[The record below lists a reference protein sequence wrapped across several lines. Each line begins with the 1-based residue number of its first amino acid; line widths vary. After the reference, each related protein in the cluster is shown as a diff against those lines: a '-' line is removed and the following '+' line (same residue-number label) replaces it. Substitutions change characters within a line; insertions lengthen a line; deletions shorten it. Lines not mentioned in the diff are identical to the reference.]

1 MSDIKIIE
9 IYFDITIWAN
19 IINDR
24 CWNLG
29 YNLSLYDFSPCIIW
43 LALVERSTNNGIY
56 VNVSH
61 NAFIIERIV
70 SVFDLDIVVQKKK
83 IKQNNNK
90 KQKQQRQQNRKW
102 LNVVCTLIDN
112 DIRHQNVVDSRSAL
126 LR

>member
-43 LALVERSTNNGIY
+43 LALVERSTNNGTH

-70 SVFDLDIVVQKKK
+70 SVFDLDIVVQKK
-83 IKQNNNK
+83 NK
-90 KQKQQRQQNRKW
+90 TTTKNKN
-102 LNVVCTLIDN
+102 DN
-112 DIRHQNVVDSRSAL
+112 DNKIESG
-126 LR
+126 

>member
-19 IINDR
+19 IINYR

-43 LALVERSTNNGIY
+43 LALVERSTNNGTH

-70 SVFDLDIVVQKKK
+70 SVFDFDIVVQKK
-83 IKQNNNK
+83 IKQNKNK
-90 KQKQQRQQNRKW
+90 KKNH
-102 LNVVCTLIDN
+102 NDN
-112 DIRHQNVVDSRSAL
+112 KIESG
-126 LR
+126 

>member
-70 SVFDLDIVVQKKK
+70 SVFNLDIVVQKK

-90 KQKQQRQQNRKW
+90 KQKRQPQQNRKW

-112 DIRHQNVVDSRSAL
+112 DIRHQNVVDSRSAV

>member
-70 SVFDLDIVVQKKK
+70 AVFGLDIVVQKK

-90 KQKQQRQQNRKW
+90 KQKRQRQQNRKW

-112 DIRHQNVVDSRSAL
+112 DIRHQNVVDSRSAV

>member
-43 LALVERSTNNGIY
+43 SALVERSTNNGTH

-70 SVFDLDIVVQKKK
+70 SVFDLDIVVQKK
-83 IKQNNNK
+83 NK
-90 KQKQQRQQNRKW
+90 TTTKNKN
-102 LNVVCTLIDN
+102 DN
-112 DIRHQNVVDSRSAL
+112 DNKIESG
-126 LR
+126 